1 MRSHCPQVFKQ
12 LDRLALLSY
21 FYSLN
26 QPWGKNTPLWTRKSI
41 FSKINISAVVL
52 GVSCKNKQS
61 TASKYL
67 WRKFEIIIFMKQ
79 AEQEQELKTFKRGVA
94 AQRKFGRNVK
104 VCLRKALQ
112 LLLLSFCLLTFIV
125 WHLKSA
131 EYFQRSRLV
140 LGLNYKSIKI
150 MDYNRK

>member
-1 MRSHCPQVFKQ
+1 
-12 LDRLALLSY
+12 
-21 FYSLN
+21 
-26 QPWGKNTPLWTRKSI
+26 
-41 FSKINISAVVL
+41 
-52 GVSCKNKQS
+52 
-61 TASKYL
+61 
-67 WRKFEIIIFMKQ
+67 MKQ

-150 MDYNRK
+150 MDYN